1 MAEERTV
8 NIQRIPAEVFPPGEF
23 IREEIEERGWTQED
37 FAEILGRPVR
47 LVNEIIMG
55 KRGITPETAN
65 GIAAAFG
72 TSAQFWMNLESMYRL
87 SLART
92 RDINTVERRARLYS
106 LGPIKEM
113 IKRHWLEPSENI
125 SILEQR
131 FMEFVEADTLDS
143 APTFY
148 AHAARKSTP
157 YHTNTPAQTAWLY
170 RARQVAE
177 AMTANRYSPDFHS
190 AVIKELRNLTS
201 HPEETRHAPRLLAD
215 AGIRL
220 LVVEP
225 FRGSRIDGACFWL
238 SDDAPVVAVSMRY
251 DRIDYFWHT
260 LMHELEHV
268 KNQDGLAN
276 ANASIDTDRG
286 ERSPDQTEYEKQV
299 EGSAAATLI
308 AKEELEDFIG
318 RVSPLYSYKSIRGF
332 ASRIGVHPGIVVGQL
347 QHSDEIGFSN
357 FRKMLV
363 PVRDFVTGAALT
375 DGWGHYVPQ
384 LTR

>member
-8 NIQRIPAEVFPPGEF
+8 NIQHIPAEVFPPGEF

-92 RDINTVERRARLYS
+92 RDISTVERRARLYS

-131 FMEFVEADTLDS
+131 FMEFVQADTLDN

-157 YHTNTPAQTAWLY
+157 YHTNTPAQTAWLH
-170 RARQVAE
+170 RARQLAE
-177 AMTANRYSPDFHS
+177 AMKANSYSPGSHS
-190 AVIKELRNLTS
+190 AVVKERHNLIS
-201 HPEETRHAPRLLAD
+201 EPEETRHAPRLLAD

-225 FRGSRIDGACFWL
+225 LRGSRIDGACFWL
-238 SDDAPVVAVSMRY
+238 SDDAPVVAISMRF

-268 KNQDGLAN
+268 NNQDGLSN

-286 ERSPDQTEYEKQV
+286 ERSPNQTEYERQV
-299 EGSAAATLI
+299 ESRAATMLI

-318 RVSPLYSYKSIRGF
+318 RVSPLYSYKAIKGF

-347 QHSDEIGFSN
+347 QHNDEIGFSN
-357 FRKMLV
+357 FRKTLV

>member
-1 MAEERTV
+1 
-8 NIQRIPAEVFPPGEF
+8 
-23 IREEIEERGWTQED
+23 
-37 FAEILGRPVR
+37 
-47 LVNEIIMG
+47 MG

>member
-1 MAEERTV
+1 MAEGKTI
-8 NIQRIPAEVFPPGEF
+8 NTQRIPAEVFPPGEF

-37 FAEILGRPVR
+37 LAEILGRPLR

-55 KRGITPETAN
+55 KRGITPKTAN

-72 TSAQFWMNLESMYRL
+72 TSAQLWMNLESMYRL
-87 SLART
+87 SQVRT
-92 RDINTVERRARLYS
+92 RDTNTVERRARLYS

-131 FMEFVEADTLDS
+131 FMEFVHGETLDS

-157 YHTNTPAQTAWLY
+157 YQTDTPAQTAWLY

-177 AMTANRYSPDFHS
+177 TMTANRYSPNLWS
-190 AVIKELRNLTS
+190 AVVEELRNLTS
-201 HPEETRHAPRLLAD
+201 DPEETRHAPRLLAD

-238 SDDAPVVAVSMRY
+238 SKDEPVVAISMRY

-276 ANASIDTDRG
+276 ANASIDTNGG
-286 ERSPDQTEYEKQV
+286 EPTPDKPEYEKQIDR
-299 EGSAAATLI
+299 SAAQTLV
-308 AKEELEDFIG
+308 AQEELEDFIDRAG
-318 RVSPLYSYKSIRGF
+318 PLYSYKSIRGF
-332 ASRIGVHPGIVVGQL
+332 ALRIGVHPGIVVGQL
-347 QHSDEIGFSN
+347 QHREEVGYSN
-357 FRKMLV
+357 FRQLLA
-363 PVRDFVTGAALT
+363 PVRNFITGGALT
-375 DGWGHYVPQ
+375 DGWGHSLPQ
-384 LTR
+384 LAH

>member
-1 MAEERTV
+1 MAEDKTV
-8 NIQRIPAEVFPPGEF
+8 NTQHIPAEVFPPGEF

-37 FAEILGRPVR
+37 LAEILGRPLR
-47 LVNEIIMG
+47 LVNEVIMG

-87 SLART
+87 SQIRT
-92 RDINTVERRARLYS
+92 RDTNTVERRARLYS

-113 IKRHWLEPSENI
+113 IKRQWLEPSENI

-131 FMEFVEADTLDS
+131 FMEFVHAETLDTT
-143 APTFY
+143 PTFY

-157 YHTNTPAQTAWLY
+157 YHTDTPAQTAWLY
-170 RARQVAE
+170 RARQLAE
-177 AMTANRYSPDFHS
+177 AMTTSYYSPDLHS
-190 AVIKELRNLTS
+190 SVVEELRSLTTD
-201 HPEETRHAPRLLAD
+201 PEETRRAPRLLAD

-238 SDDAPVVAVSMRY
+238 SDNEPVVAISMRY

-276 ANASIDTDRG
+276 ANASIDTNRG
-286 ERSPDQTEYEKQV
+286 ERTSDQPDYEKQV
-299 EGSAAATLI
+299 ENSAAQTLV
-308 AKEELEDFIG
+308 AREELEDFIHRAG
-318 RVSPLYSYKSIRGF
+318 PLYSYNSIKGF

-347 QHSDEIGFSN
+347 QRREEIGYSN

-363 PVRDFVTGAALT
+363 PVRDSVTGAALT
-375 DGWGHYVPQ
+375 DGWGHFVPQ
-384 LTR
+384 LTL

>member
-1 MAEERTV
+1 MNTK
-8 NIQRIPAEVFPPGEF
+8 QMPAEVFPPGEF
-23 IREEIEERGWTQED
+23 IREELEERGWTQED
-37 FAEILGRPVR
+37 LAEILGRPLR

-87 SLART
+87 SQIRARDT
-92 RDINTVERRARLYS
+92 SAVERRAKLYS

-113 IKRHWLEPSENI
+113 IKRQWLEPSENI
-125 SILEQR
+125 NVLEQR
-131 FMEFVEADTLDS
+131 FMEFIGADTLDVT
-143 APTFY
+143 PTFF

-157 YHTNTPAQTAWLY
+157 YHTETPAQTAWLY
-170 RARQVAE
+170 RARQIAE
-177 AMTANRYSPDFHS
+177 AVTVDGYSPNRYP
-190 AVIKELRNLTS
+190 ALVEELRSLTTD
-201 HPEETRHAPRLLAD
+201 PEEARHAPRLLAN

-238 SDDAPVVAVSMRY
+238 SDDEPVVAISMRY

-268 KNQDGLAN
+268 SNQDGLVN
-276 ANASIDTDRG
+276 ANASIDTNRG
-286 ERSPDQTEYEKQV
+286 ERTFDQPEYEKQIDS
-299 EGSAAATLI
+299 SAAQSLVGQ
-308 AKEELEDFIG
+308 EELEDFID
-318 RVSPLYSYKSIRGF
+318 RVGPLYSQRSINEF
-332 ASRIGVHPGIVVGQL
+332 ASRMGVHPGIVVGQL
-347 QHSDEIGFSN
+347 QHREEIGYSN
-357 FRKMLV
+357 FRKLLV
-363 PVRDFVTGAALT
+363 PVRNFVTGAALT
-375 DGWGHYVPQ
+375 DGWGRFVSQ

>member
-1 MAEERTV
+1 MNTE
-8 NIQRIPAEVFPPGEF
+8 QIPAEVFPPGEF

-37 FAEILGRPVR
+37 LAEILGRPLR

-87 SLART
+87 SQIRT
-92 RDINTVERRARLYS
+92 RNTNTVERRARLYS

-125 SILEQR
+125 NILEQR
-131 FMEFVEADTLDS
+131 FMEFIRAETLDI

-157 YHTNTPAQTAWLY
+157 YHTDTPAQTIWLY

-177 AMTANRYSPDFHS
+177 AMTANRYSPNHCS
-190 AVIKELRNLTS
+190 AVVEELRNLTS
-201 HPEETRHAPRLLAD
+201 DPEETRHAPRLLAD

-225 FRGSRIDGACFWL
+225 LRGSRIDGACFWL
-238 SDDAPVVAVSMRY
+238 SDDEPVVAISMRY

-276 ANASIDTDRG
+276 SNASIDTNRG
-286 ERSPDQTEYEKQV
+286 ERTSDQPEYEKQIDS
-299 EGSAAATLI
+299 SAAQSLVAQ
-308 AKEELEDFIG
+308 EELEDFVNRAG
-318 RVSPLYSYKSIRGF
+318 PLYSYRSITGF
-332 ASRIGVHPGIVVGQL
+332 ASRMGVHPGIVVGQL
-347 QHSDEIGFSN
+347 QHREEIGYSN
-357 FRKMLV
+357 FRKLLV
-363 PVRDFVTGAALT
+363 PVRNSVTGAALT
-375 DGWGHYVPQ
+375 DGWGHFVPQ
-384 LTR
+384 LTH

>member
-1 MAEERTV
+1 MNT
-8 NIQRIPAEVFPPGEF
+8 QQIPAEVFPPGEF
-23 IREEIEERGWTQED
+23 IRDEIEERGWTQED
-37 FAEILGRPVR
+37 LAEILGRPLR

-87 SLART
+87 SQVRIRNT
-92 RDINTVERRARLYS
+92 NTVERRAHLYS
-106 LGPIKEM
+106 MGPIKEM

-131 FMEFVEADTLDS
+131 FMEFVRAETLDT
-143 APTFY
+143 APTFW

-157 YHTNTPAQTAWLY
+157 YHTDSPAQTAWLF

-177 AMTANRYSPDFHS
+177 AMTANQYHPHLWP
-190 AVIKELRNLTS
+190 AVVEELRALTS
-201 HPEETRHAPRLLAD
+201 DPEEARHAPTLLAD

-225 FRGSRIDGACFWL
+225 LRGSRIDGACFWL
-238 SDDAPVVAVSMRY
+238 SNDEPVVAISMRY

-268 KNQDGLAN
+268 KNQDGLVN
-276 ANASIDTDRG
+276 TNASIDINGG
-286 ERSPDQTEYEKQV
+286 ERTPDKPEYEQQV
-299 EGSAAATLI
+299 DSSAAQILVPQ
-308 AKEELEDFIG
+308 EELEDFIDRAG
-318 RVSPLYSYKSIRGF
+318 PLYSYKSIRGF
-332 ASRIGVHPGIVVGQL
+332 ALQMEVHPGIVVGQL
-347 QHSDEIGFSN
+347 QHREEFGYSN
-357 FRKMLV
+357 FRQLLA
-363 PVRDFVTGAALT
+363 PVRNFITGAALT
-375 DGWGHYVPQ
+375 DGWGHFVPQ
-384 LTR
+384 LTH

>member
-1 MAEERTV
+1 MDTE
-8 NIQRIPAEVFPPGEF
+8 QIPAEVFPPGEF

-37 FAEILGRPVR
+37 LAEILGRPLR

-87 SLART
+87 SRVRM
-92 RDINTVERRARLYS
+92 RDTNTVERRARLYS

-113 IKRHWLEPSENI
+113 IKRQWLEPSENI
-125 SILEQR
+125 NILEQR
-131 FMEFVEADTLDS
+131 FMEFVRAETLDIS
-143 APTFY
+143 PTFY

-157 YHTNTPAQTAWLY
+157 YHTDTPAQTAWLY
-170 RARQVAE
+170 RARHIAE
-177 AMTANRYSPDFHS
+177 AMTVNRYFSNHCP
-190 AVIKELRNLTS
+190 AVVEELRNLAS
-201 HPEETRHAPRLLAD
+201 DPEETRHVPRLLAE

-238 SDDAPVVAVSMRY
+238 SDDEPVVAISMRY

-260 LMHELEHV
+260 LMHEVEHV

-276 ANASIDTDRG
+276 TYASIDTNRGDR
-286 ERSPDQTEYEKQV
+286 RPDQPEYEKQV
-299 EGSAAATLI
+299 DSSAAQSLI
-308 AKEELEDFIG
+308 AQEELEDFVN
-318 RVSPLYSYKSIRGF
+318 RVSPLYSYRSIKGF

-347 QHSDEIGFSN
+347 QHLDEIGYSG
-357 FRKMLV
+357 FRKLLV
-363 PVRDFVTGAALT
+363 PVREFVTGAALT
-375 DGWGHYVPQ
+375 DGWGHFVSQ
-384 LTR
+384 LTL

>member
-1 MAEERTV
+1 MAEEKSMDA
-8 NIQRIPAEVFPPGEF
+8 QQLPAEVFPPGEF

-37 FAEILGRPVR
+37 LAAILGRPLR

-125 SILEQR
+125 AILEQR
-131 FMEFVEADTLDS
+131 FMEFVHADTLDT
-143 APTFY
+143 PPKFY

-157 YHTNTPAQTAWLY
+157 YHTDTPAQTAWLY
-170 RARQVAE
+170 RARQIAE
-177 AMTANRYSPDFHS
+177 LMTANRYFPNYHS
-190 AVIKELRNLTS
+190 TAVEELRTLTS
-201 HPEETRHAPRLLAD
+201 DPEEIGHAPGLLAD

-238 SDDAPVVAVSMRY
+238 SNDAPVVAISLRY

-268 KNQDGLAN
+268 RNQDGLAN
-276 ANASIDTDRG
+276 SNASIDVDTDKRT
-286 ERSPDQTEYEKQV
+286 PDQPEHEKQIDNR
-299 EGSAAATLI
+299 AAQTLV
-308 AKEELEDFIG
+308 AQQDLEDFIDRTG
-318 RVSPLYSYKSIRGF
+318 PRYSYNSIRGF
-332 ASRIGVHPGIVVGQL
+332 SSRMGVHPGVVVGQL
-347 QHSDEIGFSN
+347 QHREEIGYSN
-357 FRKMLV
+357 FRKLLV
-363 PVRDFVTGAALT
+363 PVRNIVTGAVVT
-375 DGWGHYVPQ
+375 DGWGHFGPQ
-384 LTR
+384 LNN

>member
-1 MAEERTV
+1 MNT
-8 NIQRIPAEVFPPGEF
+8 QPTPAEVFAPGEF

-37 FAEILGRPVR
+37 LAAILGRPLR

-55 KRGITPETAN
+55 KRGITPATAN

-87 SLART
+87 SQVRT
-92 RDINTVERRARLYS
+92 RDTNTVERRARLYS

-113 IKRHWLEPSENI
+113 IKRRWLEPSENI

-131 FMEFVEADTLDS
+131 FMEFVHAESLDS

-157 YHTNTPAQTAWLY
+157 YHTGTPAQTAWLY

-177 AMTANRYSPDFHS
+177 ALTANRYSPSLCS
-190 AVIKELRNLTS
+190 AVVEELRNLT
-201 HPEETRHAPRLLAD
+201 PEPEDTRHAPRLLAD

-238 SDDAPVVAVSMRY
+238 SDDEPVVAISMRY

-276 ANASIDTDRG
+276 ANASIDTNRG
-286 ERSPDQTEYEKQV
+286 ERASAQPEYEKQIDC
-299 EGSAAATLI
+299 SAAQALVPQ
-308 AKEELEDFIG
+308 EELEDFIDRAG
-318 RVSPLYSYKSIRGF
+318 PLYSYKLIRGF
-332 ASRIGVHPGIVVGQL
+332 ASRMGVHPGIVVGQL
-347 QHSDEIGFSN
+347 QHREEIGYSS
-357 FRKMLV
+357 FRQLLV
-363 PVRDFVTGAALT
+363 PVRNLVTGAALT
-375 DGWGHYVPQ
+375 DGWGHLVPQ
-384 LTR
+384 LTH

>member
-1 MAEERTV
+1 MNT
-8 NIQRIPAEVFPPGEF
+8 QRISAEVFPPGEF

-37 FAEILGRPVR
+37 LAEILGRPLR

-72 TSAQFWMNLESMYRL
+72 TSAQFWMNLESMHRL
-87 SLART
+87 SQVCARDT
-92 RDINTVERRARLYS
+92 NTVERRARLYS

-131 FMEFVEADTLDS
+131 FMEFVHGETLDI

-157 YHTNTPAQTAWLY
+157 YHTDTPAQTAWLY

-177 AMTANRYSPDFHS
+177 AMTANRYSPNLCS
-190 AVIKELRNLTS
+190 AVVEELRNLTS
-201 HPEETRHAPRLLAD
+201 DPEETRHAPRLLAD

-238 SDDAPVVAVSMRY
+238 SNDEPVVAISMRY

-268 KNQDGLAN
+268 KKQDGLAN
-276 ANASIDTDRG
+276 ANASIDTTGG
-286 ERSPDQTEYEKQV
+286 ERTPDKPEYEKQIDR
-299 EGSAAATLI
+299 SAAQTLV
-308 AKEELEDFIG
+308 AQEELEDFIDRAG
-318 RVSPLYSYKSIRGF
+318 PLYSSKSIRGF
-332 ASRIGVHPGIVVGQL
+332 ASRMGVHPGIVVGQL
-347 QHSDEIGFSN
+347 QHREEFGYSN
-357 FRKMLV
+357 FRQLLV
-363 PVRDFVTGAALT
+363 PVRNFITGAALT
-375 DGWGHYVPQ
+375 DGWGHSLPQ
-384 LTR
+384 LDHYS

>member
-1 MAEERTV
+1 MKT
-8 NIQRIPAEVFPPGEF
+8 QQIPAEVFPPGEF
-23 IREEIEERGWTQED
+23 IREEIEARGWTQED
-37 FAEILGRPVR
+37 LAEVLGRPLR

-87 SLART
+87 SQART
-92 RDINTVERRARLYS
+92 RDTNTVERRARLYS
-106 LGPIKEM
+106 LGPIKDM
-113 IKRHWLEPSENI
+113 IKRRWLEPSENI

-131 FMEFVEADTLDS
+131 FMEFVNAETLDA

-157 YHTNTPAQTAWLY
+157 YNTTPAQTVWLF

-177 AMTANRYSPDFHS
+177 TMTANRYSPDLCS
-190 AVIKELRNLTS
+190 AAVEELRNLTS
-201 HPEETRHAPRLLAD
+201 DPEETRHAPRLLAN

-238 SDDAPVVAVSMRY
+238 SDDKPVVAISMRY

-260 LMHELEHV
+260 LMHELVHV

-276 ANASIDTDRG
+276 DKASIDTNRG
-286 ERSPDQTEYEKQV
+286 ERTPDQPEYEKQIDS
-299 EGSAAATLI
+299 SAAQTLVDQ
-308 AKEELEDFIG
+308 AELEDFIDRHG
-318 RVSPLYSYKSIRGF
+318 SIYSNKSIRGF
-332 ASRIGVHPGIVVGQL
+332 ASRLGVHPGIVVGQL
-347 QHSDEIGFSN
+347 QHRGEIEYSN
-357 FRKMLV
+357 FRQLLV
-363 PVRDFVTGAALT
+363 PVRSLVTGAALT
-375 DGWGHYVPQ
+375 DGWGHSVTQSGGPI
-384 LTR
+384 

>member
-1 MAEERTV
+1 MAEEKTM
-8 NIQRIPAEVFPPGEF
+8 NTEQIPAEVFPPGEF

-37 FAEILGRPVR
+37 LAEILGRPLR

-87 SLART
+87 SQIRT
-92 RDINTVERRARLYS
+92 RNTNTVERRARLYS

-125 SILEQR
+125 NILEQR
-131 FMEFVEADTLDS
+131 FMEFTRAETLDI

-157 YHTNTPAQTAWLY
+157 YHTDTPAQTAWLY

-177 AMTANRYSPDFHS
+177 AMTANRYSPNHCS
-190 AVIKELRNLTS
+190 AVIEELRNLTS
-201 HPEETRHAPRLLAD
+201 DPEETRHAPRLLAN

-238 SDDAPVVAVSMRY
+238 SDDEPVVAISMRY

-276 ANASIDTDRG
+276 LTR
-286 ERSPDQTEYEKQV
+286 RLTQTEANELLTNQNTKSKSIAV
-299 EGSAAATLI
+299 PPRAWLLKRNSRILLI
-308 AKEELEDFIG
+308 VLALFIPIG
-318 RVSPLYSYKSIRGF
+318 RLRG
-332 ASRIGVHPGIVVGQL
+332 SRHEWECIP
-347 QHSDEIGFSN
+347 
-357 FRKMLV
+357 
-363 PVRDFVTGAALT
+363 AL
-375 DGWGHYVPQ
+375 W
-384 LTR
+384 

>member
-1 MAEERTV
+1 MNT
-8 NIQRIPAEVFPPGEF
+8 QRMPAEVFPPGEF

-37 FAEILGRPVR
+37 LAEILGRPLR

-72 TSAQFWMNLESMYRL
+72 TSAQLWMNLESMYRL
-87 SLART
+87 SQVRT
-92 RDINTVERRARLYS
+92 RDTNTVERRARLYS

-125 SILEQR
+125 TILEQR
-131 FMEFVEADTLDS
+131 FMEFVHGETLDI
-143 APTFY
+143 APKFY

-157 YHTNTPAQTAWLY
+157 YQTDTPTQTAWLY

-177 AMTANRYSPDFHS
+177 AMTANRYSPNLWP
-190 AVIKELRNLTS
+190 AVVKELRNLTS
-201 HPEETRHAPRLLAD
+201 DPEETRHAPRLLAD
-215 AGIRL
+215 VGIRL

-238 SDDAPVVAVSMRY
+238 SKDEPVVAISMRY

-276 ANASIDTDRG
+276 ANASIDTNGG
-286 ERSPDQTEYEKQV
+286 EPTPDKSEYEKQIDR
-299 EGSAAATLI
+299 SAAQTLV
-308 AKEELEDFIG
+308 AQEELEDFIDRAG
-318 RVSPLYSYKSIRGF
+318 PLYSYKSIRGF
-332 ASRIGVHPGIVVGQL
+332 ALRMGVHPGIVVGQL
-347 QHSDEIGFSN
+347 QHREEVGYSN
-357 FRKMLV
+357 FRQLLA
-363 PVRDFVTGAALT
+363 PVRNFITGAALT
-375 DGWGHYVPQ
+375 DGWGHFLPQ
-384 LTR
+384 LTH

>member
-1 MAEERTV
+1 METE
-8 NIQRIPAEVFPPGEF
+8 QIPAEVFPPGEF

-37 FAEILGRPVR
+37 LAEVLGRPLR

-55 KRGITPETAN
+55 KRGITPETAS

-87 SLART
+87 SQIRT
-92 RDINTVERRARLYS
+92 RNTNTVERRSRLYS

-125 SILEQR
+125 NILEQR
-131 FMEFVEADTLDS
+131 FMEFVRAETLES

-157 YHTNTPAQTAWLY
+157 YHTNTPAQTVWLC
-170 RARQVAE
+170 RARQIAE
-177 AMTANRYSPDFHS
+177 AMTANRYSPNHCS
-190 AVIKELRNLTS
+190 AVVKELRKLAS
-201 HPEETRHAPRLLAD
+201 EPEDTRHVPRLLAD

-225 FRGSRIDGACFWL
+225 FRGSRIDGASFWL
-238 SDDAPVVAVSMRY
+238 SDDEPVVAISMRY

-260 LMHELEHV
+260 LMHEVEHIR
-268 KNQDGLAN
+268 NQDGLAN
-276 ANASIDTDRG
+276 ANASIDTNRG
-286 ERSPDQTEYEKQV
+286 ERRSDQPEYENQIDS
-299 EGSAAATLI
+299 GAARSLI
-308 AKEELEDFIG
+308 EQEELEDFVN
-318 RVSPLYSYKSIRGF
+318 RVGPLYSHGSIKGF

-347 QHSDEIGFSN
+347 QHRDEIGYST
-357 FRKMLV
+357 FRKLLV
-363 PVRDFVTGAALT
+363 PVREFVTGAALT
-375 DGWGHYVPQ
+375 DGWGHFVPQ
-384 LTR
+384 SILRN